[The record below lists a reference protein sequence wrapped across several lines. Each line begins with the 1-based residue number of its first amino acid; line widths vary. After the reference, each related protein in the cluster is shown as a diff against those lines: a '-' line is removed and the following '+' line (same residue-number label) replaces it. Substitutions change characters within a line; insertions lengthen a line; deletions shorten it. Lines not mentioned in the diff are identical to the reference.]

1 MSKAIEENKLIVTI
15 KRLFM
20 RIQFILQIYVCTN
33 KNHYKNKTNLPP
45 LPSTAVTVFLAAEKL
60 LSL

>member
-1 MSKAIEENKLIVTI
+1 
-15 KRLFM
+15 M
-20 RIQFILQIYVCTN
+20 RIQFILQIYVRT
-33 KNHYKNKTNLPP
+33 KNNNYKNKTNLPP